1 MKFEEIPRLIQDSGS
16 LIKEHM
22 PRSNDL
28 ELIILKGH
36 ILLEYILNQI
46 INIKSDNNLE
56 IENTNFSFNQKIEI
70 LVILNII
77 ENNSDIFQI
86 LKNWNTLRNQIA
98 HRLNFDRKLVDKLIK
113 LGVKWTKGENH
124 LPSIDSERAK
134 ALKFLIP
141 MTSGQLTGQLAG
153 SEYKKSASKVN
164 NAK

>member
-1 MKFEEIPRLIQDSGS
+1 MKFEEIPRLIQDSGK

-22 PRSNDL
+22 PKSNDL

-36 ILLEYILNQI
+36 ILLEYLLNQI
-46 INIKSDNNLE
+46 INIKSEYNLE
-56 IENTNFSFNQKIEI
+56 IESTNFSFNQKIEI

-86 LKNWNTLRNQIA
+86 LKIWNNLRNQIA
-98 HRLNFDRKLVDKLIK
+98 HRLYFDRKLVDRLIK

-124 LPSIDSERAK
+124 LPNSDNERAK

-141 MTSGQLTGQLAG
+141 MTSGHLTGQLAG
-153 SEYKKSASKVN
+153 SEYKKSVS
-164 NAK
+164 